1 MNLRNISVTHVVG
14 DPRLV
19 SELRPLLAGAG
30 ASRFSSV
37 IVLCDITWT
46 VCMHRV
52 GLDSDLGSGG
62 PHPVCSRDMTLNPDL
77 GPQILSQKVTHTA
90 WTVYA
95 HDPGCRE

>member
-1 MNLRNISVTHVVG
+1 MRAEFLEGCVNLRNIFVTHVVG

-46 VCMHRV
+46 VR
-52 GLDSDLGSGG
+52 
-62 PHPVCSRDMTLNPDL
+62 T
-77 GPQILSQKVTHTA
+77 
-90 WTVYA
+90 
-95 HDPGCRE
+95 

>member
-1 MNLRNISVTHVVG
+1 MNLRNINVTHVVG

-46 VCMHRV
+46 VR
-52 GLDSDLGSGG
+52 
-62 PHPVCSRDMTLNPDL
+62 
-77 GPQILSQKVTHTA
+77 A
-90 WTVYA
+90 
-95 HDPGCRE
+95 

>member
-1 MNLRNISVTHVVG
+1 MNLRNIYVTHVVG

-46 VCMHRV
+46 VRARVPRV
-52 GLDSDLGSGG
+52 GAEA
-62 PHPVCSRDMTLNPDL
+62 TLSARPSVWFRCQCRHQL
-77 GPQILSQKVTHTA
+77 PRLLSACQRYT
-90 WTVYA
+90 Y
-95 HDPGCRE
+95 RN

>member
-1 MNLRNISVTHVVG
+1 VNLRNINVTHVVG

-46 VCMHRV
+46 VRASVERAAAPARQQQCTSSMRRSC
-52 GLDSDLGSGG
+52 L
-62 PHPVCSRDMTLNPDL
+62 
-77 GPQILSQKVTHTA
+77 I
-90 WTVYA
+90 
-95 HDPGCRE
+95 

>member
-1 MNLRNISVTHVVG
+1 MNLRNINVTHVVG

-46 VCMHRV
+46 VRTHIAAVEAQCHNPRK
-52 GLDSDLGSGG
+52 LDCGAA
-62 PHPVCSRDMTLNPDL
+62 V
-77 GPQILSQKVTHTA
+77 A
-90 WTVYA
+90 
-95 HDPGCRE
+95 GCRSPLPDVWNSSLWHLAVGHRITAMLLG